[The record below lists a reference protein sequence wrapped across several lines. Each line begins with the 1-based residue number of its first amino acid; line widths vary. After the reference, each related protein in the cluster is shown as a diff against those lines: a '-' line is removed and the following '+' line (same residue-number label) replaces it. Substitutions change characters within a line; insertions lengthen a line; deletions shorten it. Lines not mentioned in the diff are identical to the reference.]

1 MVRSDTYRGNPI
13 DVMEADHSART
24 PAQSTRP
31 LVLGAQGIVSAGHC
45 LTSMSAARMLLSGG
59 NAFDAAVAAGFA
71 AAVVEPAASYTLCS
85 EGTFMVYHAAT
96 GRVRALSGQGGAPG
110 KATIDLFESKGLDKI
125 PTGPGAN
132 AELSFTIPGIVDA
145 LLLMLETYG
154 TKTLAETLA
163 PAVEYAQRG
172 MPMYPRLRERLM
184 APETLDQF
192 RLYPPGGLDVF
203 YQDGEAP
210 AVGQLLSQP
219 QLAATFQKLIDAERA
234 SSGSRA
240 DGIGSAR
247 EAFYRGPISETIVRS
262 AQRVGGLF
270 SADDMASYHASFDEP
285 IRTDF
290 MGFEVLGQSTWTQG
304 AVLLQALNILEGF
317 DLKSMGHNSADY
329 IHTVTESLKLAFAD
343 RERFYGDPEFSTV
356 PIDGL
361 LSKEYA
367 KTRAKLIDGAN
378 AMPEMPEPG
387 DPWQFSALKGNAG
400 NRQTAAPAVG
410 GAADGGGDQ
419 GTTHFAVIDRDGN
432 MVAATPSGGVW
443 AKSVYFPEIGCSLS
457 TRSEMF
463 VLERGHPNSLE
474 GGKRPRTTLVN
485 YLVARNGVPF
495 MTAGCPG
502 GDAQAQANLQL
513 VLNALVFGMDPQEAV
528 EAPRFAAQTLIN
540 SFYPRVYLPGQLN
553 VEKETPAEVRA
564 ELERRGH
571 RVSEV
576 NASGTGAVVT
586 HRDPS
591 SGAMSAGADPRRDT
605 YAIGW

>member
-1 MVRSDTYRGNPI
+1 MVSQSSNKSNPI
-13 DVMEADHSART
+13 DVMEADHAGRK
-24 PAQSTRP
+24 PAQSSRP
-31 LVLGAQGIVSAGHC
+31 VVLGSQGIVSSGHC

-96 GRVRALSGQGGAPG
+96 GRVRALSGQGVAPG
-110 KATIDLFESKGLDKI
+110 KANIDLFESKGLDKI
-125 PTGPGAN
+125 PTGPGPN

-154 TKTLAETLA
+154 TKTLSESLE
-163 PAVEYAQRG
+163 PALEYAQRG
-172 MPMYPRLRERLM
+172 MPMYERLRESLM
-184 APETLDQF
+184 STATLDQF

-210 AVGQLLSQP
+210 DVGQPLRQP
-219 QLAATFQKLIDAERA
+219 QLAATLQALIEAERA
-234 SSGSRA
+234 ASGSRT
-240 DGIGSAR
+240 DGIAAAR
-247 EAFYRGPISETIVRS
+247 EAFYKGPISETIVQC

-270 SADDMASYHASFDEP
+270 SAEDMASYQAGFDEP
-285 IRTDF
+285 LKTDF
-290 MGFEVLGQSTWTQG
+290 MGFEVFGQPTWTQG

-329 IHTVTESLKLAFAD
+329 IHTVTEALKLAFAD
-343 RERFYGDPEFSTV
+343 REKFYGDPKFSTV

-367 KTRAKLIDGAN
+367 KARAALIDGAI

-387 DPWQFSALKGNAG
+387 DPWRFSALSSNEASRPVAIPAG
-400 NRQTAAPAVG
+400 GTASK
-410 GAADGGGDQ
+410 DDEQ

-443 AKSVYFPEIGCSLS
+443 GKSVYFPEIGCALS

-463 VLERGHPNSLE
+463 VLERGHPNGLE

-485 YLVARNGVPF
+485 YLVAKNGVPF
-495 MTAGCPG
+495 LTAGCPG

-513 VLNALVFGMDPQEAV
+513 ILNSLVFGMDPQEAV
-528 EAPRFAAQTLIN
+528 ETPRFATQTLIN

-553 VEKETPAEVRA
+553 VEKGTPADVRT
-564 ELERRGH
+564 ELEKRGH
-571 RVSEV
+571 KVTEV
-576 NASGTGAVVT
+576 NASGTGAIVT
-586 HRDPS
+586 RRDPE
-591 SGAMSAGADPRRDT
+591 SGGMAAGADPRRDT

>member
-1 MVRSDTYRGNPI
+1 MVSQSASSKPI
-13 DVMEADHSART
+13 DVMEADHAGRT
-24 PAQSTRP
+24 PAQSSRP
-31 LVLGAQGIVSAGHC
+31 VVLGSQGIVSSGHC

-59 NAFDAAVAAGFA
+59 NAFDAAVAGGFA

-85 EGTFMVYHAAT
+85 EGTFMVYHAASR
-96 GRVRALSGQGGAPG
+96 RVQALSGQGTAPG

-125 PTGPGAN
+125 PTGPGPN

-154 TKTLAETLA
+154 TKTLSETLA
-163 PAVEYAQRG
+163 PAVEYAQQG
-172 MPMYPRLRERLM
+172 MPMYDKLRESLM
-184 APETLDQF
+184 STATKDQF

-210 AVGQLLSQP
+210 AVGQPLRQP
-219 QLAATFQKLIDAERA
+219 QLGATLQALIDAERA
-234 SSGSRA
+234 CSGSRL
-240 DGIGSAR
+240 DGIAAAR
-247 EAFYRGPISETIVRS
+247 EAFYRGPIAETIVQC
-262 AQRVGGLF
+262 AQSVGGLF
-270 SADDMASYHASFDEP
+270 SAEDLASYRASFDEP
-285 IRTDF
+285 VKTDF
-290 MGFEVLGQSTWTQG
+290 MGFEVFGQPTWTQG

-317 DLKSMGHNSADY
+317 DLKFMGHNSADY
-329 IHTVTESLKLAFAD
+329 IHTVAEALKLAFAD
-343 RERFYGDPEFSTV
+343 REHFYGDPKFSTV

-367 KTRAKLIDGAN
+367 KTRAALIDASR

-387 DPWQFSALKGNAG
+387 DPWKFSSLSNNGASRTVAIPAGGTASKG
-400 NRQTAAPAVG
+400 
-410 GAADGGGDQ
+410 DEQ

-443 AKSVYFPEIGCSLS
+443 GKSVYFPEIGCALS

-463 VLERGHPNSLE
+463 VLERGHPNGLE

-485 YLVARNGVPF
+485 YLVAKNGAPF

-513 VLNALVFGMDPQEAV
+513 ILNSLVFGMDPQESV
-528 EAPRFAAQTLIN
+528 EAPRFATQTLIN
-540 SFYPRVYLPGQLN
+540 SFFPRVYLPGQLN
-553 VEKETPAEVRA
+553 VEKGTPADVQT
-564 ELERRGH
+564 ELETRGH
-571 RVSEV
+571 KVTEV

-586 HRDPS
+586 RRDPE
-591 SGAMSAGADPRRDT
+591 SGAMAAGADPRRDT

>member
-1 MVRSDTYRGNPI
+1 MVSQSSNKSNPI
-13 DVMEADHSART
+13 DVMEADHAGRK
-24 PAQSTRP
+24 PAQSSRP
-31 LVLGAQGIVSAGHC
+31 VVLGSQGIVSSGHC

-96 GRVRALSGQGGAPG
+96 GHVRALSGQGVAPG
-110 KATIDLFESKGLDKI
+110 KANIDLFESKGLDKI
-125 PTGPGAN
+125 PTGPGPN

-154 TKTLAETLA
+154 TKTLAETLE
-163 PAVEYAQRG
+163 PALEYAQRG
-172 MPMYPRLRERLM
+172 MPMYERLRESLM
-184 APETLDQF
+184 STATLDQF

-210 AVGQLLSQP
+210 AVGQPLRQP
-219 QLAATFQKLIDAERA
+219 QLAATLQALIDAERA
-234 SSGSRA
+234 ASGSRV
-240 DGIGSAR
+240 DGIAAAR
-247 EAFYRGPISETIVRS
+247 EAFYRGPIAETIVRC
-262 AQRVGGLF
+262 AQSVGGLF
-270 SADDMASYHASFDEP
+270 SAEDMASYQAGFDEP
-285 IRTDF
+285 LKTDF
-290 MGFEVLGQSTWTQG
+290 MGFEVFGQPTWTQG

-329 IHTVTESLKLAFAD
+329 IHTVTEALKLAFAD
-343 RERFYGDPEFSTV
+343 REQFYGDPKFSTV

-367 KTRAKLIDGAN
+367 KARAALIDGAI

-387 DPWQFSALKGNAG
+387 DPWRFSALSSNGASRPVAIPAG
-400 NRQTAAPAVG
+400 GTASK
-410 GAADGGGDQ
+410 ADEQ
-419 GTTHFAVIDRDGN
+419 GTTHFAVIDRDGS

-443 AKSVYFPEIGCSLS
+443 GKSVYFPEIGCALS

-485 YLVARNGVPF
+485 YLVAKNGVPF
-495 MTAGCPG
+495 LTAGCPG

-513 VLNALVFGMDPQEAV
+513 ILNSLVFGMDPQEAV
-528 EAPRFAAQTLIN
+528 EAPRFATQTLIN

-553 VEKETPAEVRA
+553 VEKGTPADVRT
-564 ELERRGH
+564 ELEKRGH
-571 RVSEV
+571 KVTEV
-576 NASGTGAVVT
+576 NASGTGAIVT
-586 HRDPS
+586 RRDPE
-591 SGAMSAGADPRRDT
+591 SGGMAAGADPRRDT

>member
-1 MVRSDTYRGNPI
+1 MVSQGAKKSSPI
-13 DVMEADHSART
+13 DVMEADHAGRK
-24 PAQSTRP
+24 PAQSSRP
-31 LVLGAQGIVSAGHC
+31 VVLGSQGIVSSGHC

-59 NAFDAAVAAGFA
+59 NAFDAAVAAGLA

-85 EGTFMVYHAAT
+85 EGAFMVYHAPS
-96 GRVRALSGQGGAPG
+96 GRIQALSGQGTAPG
-110 KATIDLFESKGLDKI
+110 KATIDLFESKGLNKI
-125 PTGPGAN
+125 PTGPGPN

-145 LLLMLETYG
+145 LLLMLEQYG

-163 PAVEYAQRG
+163 PAVEYAQQG
-172 MPMYPRLRERLM
+172 MPMYDRLRESLM
-184 APETLDQF
+184 STATQDQF

-210 AVGQLLSQP
+210 VVGQPLRQP
-219 QLAATFQKLIDAERA
+219 QLWATLRALIDAERA
-234 SSGSRA
+234 CSGSRL
-240 DGIGSAR
+240 DGIAAAR
-247 EAFYRGPISETIVRS
+247 EAFYQGPIAETIVQC
-262 AQRVGGLF
+262 AQSVGGLF
-270 SADDMASYHASFDEP
+270 SAEDLASYHAAFDEP
-285 IRTDF
+285 LKTDF
-290 MGFEVLGQSTWTQG
+290 MGFEVFGQPTWTQG

-317 DLKSMGHNSADY
+317 NLKSMGHNSADY
-329 IHTVTESLKLAFAD
+329 IHTVAEALKLAFAD
-343 RERFYGDPEFSTV
+343 REQFYGDPKFSSV

-367 KTRAKLIDGAN
+367 KARAALIDASQ
-378 AMPEMPEPG
+378 AMPEMPAPG
-387 DPWQFSALKGNAG
+387 DPWKFSALSSNGAS
-400 NRQTAAPAVG
+400 RPAAPTAVAG
-410 GAADGGGDQ
+410 GSVGDEQ

-443 AKSVYFPEIGCSLS
+443 GKSVYFPEIGCALS

-463 VLERGHPNSLE
+463 VLERGHPNGLE

-485 YLVARNGVPF
+485 YLVAKNGVPF

-513 VLNALVFGMDPQEAV
+513 ILNSLVFGMDPQEAV
-528 EAPRFAAQTLIN
+528 EAPRFATQTLIN

-553 VEKETPAEVRA
+553 VEKGTPADVQA

-571 RVSEV
+571 KVTEV

-586 HRDPS
+586 RRDPK
-591 SGAMSAGADPRRDT
+591 SGAMAAGADPRRDT

>member
-1 MVRSDTYRGNPI
+1 MVSQGAKKSSPI
-13 DVMEADHSART
+13 DVMEADHAGRT
-24 PAQSTRP
+24 PAQSSRP
-31 LVLGAQGIVSAGHC
+31 VVLGSQGIVSSGHC

-59 NAFDAAVAAGFA
+59 NAFDAAAAAGFA

-96 GRVRALSGQGGAPG
+96 GRVRAVSGQGVAPG

-125 PTGPGAN
+125 PTGPGPN

-154 TKTLAETLA
+154 TKTLSETLE
-163 PAVEYAQRG
+163 PALEYAQRG
-172 MPMYPRLRERLM
+172 MPMYERLRESLM
-184 APETLDQF
+184 STATRDQF

-203 YQDGEAP
+203 YQDGESP
-210 AVGQLLSQP
+210 AVGQPLRQP
-219 QLAATFQKLIDAERA
+219 QLAATLQALIDAERA
-234 SSGSRA
+234 CPGSRT
-240 DGIGSAR
+240 DGIAAAR
-247 EAFYRGPISETIVRS
+247 ETFYKGPIAETILQCARR
-262 AQRVGGLF
+262 AGGLF
-270 SADDMASYHASFDEP
+270 SADDLASYQASFDEP
-285 IRTDF
+285 VKTGF
-290 MGFEVLGQSTWTQG
+290 MGFEIFGQPTWTQG

-329 IHTVTESLKLAFAD
+329 IHTVTEALKLAFAD
-343 RERFYGDPEFSTV
+343 REHFYGDPKFSTV

-367 KTRAKLIDGAN
+367 KARAALIDSSRAT
-378 AMPEMPEPG
+378 PEMPQPG
-387 DPWQFSALKGNAG
+387 DPWKFSAFTGNGAG
-400 NRQTAAPAVG
+400 RPVAIPAGGTASK
-410 GAADGGGDQ
+410 DDEQ
-419 GTTHFAVIDRDGN
+419 GTTHFAVIDRDGS

-443 AKSVYFPEIGCSLS
+443 GKSVYFPEIGCALS

-485 YLVARNGVPF
+485 YLVAKNGVPF
-495 MTAGCPG
+495 LTAGCPG

-513 VLNALVFGMDPQEAV
+513 ILNSVLFGMDPQEAV
-528 EAPRFAAQTLIN
+528 EAPRFATQTLIN

-553 VEKETPAEVRA
+553 VEKGTPSDVQA

-571 RVSEV
+571 KITEV

-586 HRDPS
+586 RRDPS
-591 SGAMSAGADPRRDT
+591 SGSMAAGADPRRDT

>member
-1 MVRSDTYRGNPI
+1 MVSQSSNKISPI
-13 DVMEADHSART
+13 DVMEADHAGRK
-24 PAQSTRP
+24 PAQSSRP
-31 LVLGAQGIVSAGHC
+31 VVLGSQGIVSSGHC

-96 GRVRALSGQGGAPG
+96 GHMRALSGQGTAPG
-110 KATIDLFESKGLDKI
+110 EATIDLFEGKGLDKI
-125 PTGPGAN
+125 PTGPGPN

-154 TKTLAETLA
+154 TKTLAETLS
-163 PAVEYAQRG
+163 PALEYAQRG
-172 MPMYPRLRERLM
+172 MPMYERLRESLM
-184 APETLDQF
+184 STATLDQF

-203 YQDGEAP
+203 YQGGDAP
-210 AVGQLLSQP
+210 AVGQPLRQP
-219 QLAATFQKLIDAERA
+219 QLAATLQALIEAERA
-234 SSGSRA
+234 ASGSRT
-240 DGIGSAR
+240 DGVAAAR
-247 EAFYRGPISETIVRS
+247 EAFYKGPIAEEIVRC

-270 SADDMASYHASFDEP
+270 SAEDMASYQAGFDEP
-285 IRTDF
+285 VKTDF
-290 MGFEVLGQSTWTQG
+290 LGFEVFGQPTWTQG

-329 IHTVTESLKLAFAD
+329 IHTVTEALKLAFAD
-343 RERFYGDPEFSTV
+343 REKFYGDPKFSTV

-367 KTRAKLIDGAN
+367 KARAALIDGAS

-387 DPWQFSALKGNAG
+387 DPWKFSALSSNGASRPVAIPAG
-400 NRQTAAPAVG
+400 GTASK
-410 GAADGGGDQ
+410 ADEQ
-419 GTTHFAVIDRDGN
+419 GTTHFAVIDRDGS

-443 AKSVYFPEIGCSLS
+443 GKSVYFPEIGCALS

-485 YLVARNGVPF
+485 YLVAKNGVPF
-495 MTAGCPG
+495 LTAGCPG

-513 VLNALVFGMDPQEAV
+513 ILNSLVFGMDPQEAV
-528 EAPRFAAQTLIN
+528 EAPRFATQTLIN

-553 VEKETPAEVRA
+553 VEKGTPADVRA
-564 ELERRGH
+564 ELEKRGH
-571 RVSEV
+571 KVTEV

-586 HRDPS
+586 RRDPE
-591 SGAMSAGADPRRDT
+591 SGGMAAGADPRRDT

>member
-1 MVRSDTYRGNPI
+1 MVSQGSRRGSPV
-13 DVMEADHSART
+13 DVMEADHAGRK
-24 PAQSTRP
+24 PAQSSRP
-31 LVLGAQGIVSAGHC
+31 VVLGTQGIVSSGHC
-45 LTSMSAARMLLSGG
+45 HTSMSAARMLLSGG

-85 EGTFMVYHAAT
+85 EGTFMVYHAPT
-96 GRVRALSGQGGAPG
+96 GHVRALSGQGVAPG
-110 KATIDLFESKGLDKI
+110 EATIDLFESKGLDKI
-125 PTGPGAN
+125 PTGPGPN

-154 TKTLAETLA
+154 TKTLAETLE
-163 PAVEYAQRG
+163 PALEYAQQG
-172 MPMYPRLRERLM
+172 MPMYERLRESLM
-184 APETLDQF
+184 STATQDQF

-210 AVGQLLSQP
+210 AVGQPLRQP
-219 QLAATFQKLIDAERA
+219 QLAGTLQALIDAERA
-234 SSGSRA
+234 CSGSRA
-240 DGIGSAR
+240 DGIAAAR
-247 EAFYRGPISETIVRS
+247 EAFYRGPVAETIVQC
-262 AQRVGGLF
+262 AQSVGGLF
-270 SADDMASYHASFDEP
+270 SAEDLASYRASFDEP
-285 IRTDF
+285 VKTDF
-290 MGFEVLGQSTWTQG
+290 MGFEVFGQPTWTQG
-304 AVLLQALNILEGF
+304 AVLLQTLNILEGY

-343 RERFYGDPEFSTV
+343 REHFYGDPKFSTV

-367 KTRAKLIDGAN
+367 KARAALIDGAR
-378 AMPEMPEPG
+378 AIPEMPEPG
-387 DPWQFSALKGNAG
+387 DPWKFSAFTGNGAG
-400 NRQTAAPAVG
+400 RPVAIPAGGTASK
-410 GAADGGGDQ
+410 DDEQ

-443 AKSVYFPEIGCSLS
+443 GKSVYFPEIGCALS

-485 YLVARNGVPF
+485 YLVAKNGVPF
-495 MTAGCPG
+495 LTAGCPG

-513 VLNALVFGMDPQEAV
+513 ILNSVLFGMDPQEAV
-528 EAPRFAAQTLIN
+528 EAPRFATQTLIN

-553 VEKETPAEVRA
+553 VEKGTPSDVQA

-571 RVSEV
+571 RITEV

-586 HRDPS
+586 RRDPE
-591 SGAMSAGADPRRDT
+591 SGAMAAGADPRRDT

>member
-1 MVRSDTYRGNPI
+1 MVSQSASSKPI
-13 DVMEADHSART
+13 DVMAADHAGRT
-24 PAQSTRP
+24 PAQSSRP
-31 LVLGAQGIVSAGHC
+31 VVLGSQGIVSSGHC

-59 NAFDAAVAAGFA
+59 NAFDAAVAGGFA

-85 EGTFMVYHAAT
+85 EGTFMVYHAAS
-96 GRVRALSGQGGAPG
+96 GRVQALSGQGTAPG

-125 PTGPGAN
+125 PTGPGPN
-132 AELSFTIPGIVDA
+132 AEMSFTIPGIVDA
-145 LLLMLETYG
+145 LLLMLEQYG

-163 PAVEYAQRG
+163 PAVGYAQQG
-172 MPMYPRLRERLM
+172 MPMYDKLRESLM
-184 APETLDQF
+184 STATQDQF

-210 AVGQLLSQP
+210 ALRQP
-219 QLAATFQKLIDAERA
+219 QLGATLQALIDAERA
-234 SSGSRA
+234 CSGSRLDA
-240 DGIGSAR
+240 IAAAR
-247 EAFYRGPISETIVRS
+247 EAFYRGPIAETIVQC
-262 AQRVGGLF
+262 AQSVGGLF
-270 SADDMASYHASFDEP
+270 SAEDLASYRASFDEP
-285 IRTDF
+285 VKTDF
-290 MGFEVLGQSTWTQG
+290 MGFEVFGQPTWTQG

-329 IHTVTESLKLAFAD
+329 IHTVAEALKLAFAD
-343 RERFYGDPEFSTV
+343 REHFYGDPKFSTV

-367 KTRAKLIDGAN
+367 KTRAALIDASR
-378 AMPEMPEPG
+378 AMPEMPAPG
-387 DPWQFSALKGNAG
+387 DPWKFSSLSSNGASRTVAIPAGGTVSKG
-400 NRQTAAPAVG
+400 
-410 GAADGGGDQ
+410 DEQ

-443 AKSVYFPEIGCSLS
+443 GKSVYFPEIGCALS

-463 VLERGHPNSLE
+463 VLERGHPNGLE

-485 YLVARNGVPF
+485 YLVAKNGVPF

-513 VLNALVFGMDPQEAV
+513 ILNSLVFGMDPQEAV
-528 EAPRFAAQTLIN
+528 EAPRFATQTLIN

-553 VEKETPAEVRA
+553 VEKGTPADVQA
-564 ELERRGH
+564 ELDRRGH
-571 RVSEV
+571 KVTEV

-586 HRDPS
+586 RRDPE
-591 SGAMSAGADPRRDT
+591 SGAMAAGADPRRDT

>member
-1 MVRSDTYRGNPI
+1 MVSQSSNKSNPI
-13 DVMEADHSART
+13 DVMEADHAGRK
-24 PAQSTRP
+24 PAQSSRP
-31 LVLGAQGIVSAGHC
+31 VVLGSQGVVSSGHC

-96 GRVRALSGQGGAPG
+96 GRVRALSGQGVAPG
-110 KATIDLFESKGLDKI
+110 KANIDLFESKGLDKI
-125 PTGPGAN
+125 PTGPGPN

-154 TKTLAETLA
+154 TKTLSETLE
-163 PAVEYAQRG
+163 PALEYAQRG
-172 MPMYPRLRERLM
+172 MPMYERLRESLM
-184 APETLDQF
+184 STATLDQF

-203 YQDGEAP
+203 YQDGDAP
-210 AVGQLLSQP
+210 AVGQPLRQP
-219 QLAATFQKLIDAERA
+219 QLAATLQALIEAERA
-234 SSGSRA
+234 ASGSRT
-240 DGIGSAR
+240 DGIAAAR
-247 EAFYRGPISETIVRS
+247 EAFYKGPISETIVQC

-270 SADDMASYHASFDEP
+270 SAEDMASYQAGFDEP
-285 IRTDF
+285 LKTDF
-290 MGFEVLGQSTWTQG
+290 MGFEVFGQPTWTQG

-329 IHTVTESLKLAFAD
+329 IHTVTEALKLAFAD
-343 RERFYGDPEFSTV
+343 REKFYGDPKFSTV

-367 KTRAKLIDGAN
+367 KARAALIDGAI

-387 DPWQFSALKGNAG
+387 DPWRFSALSSNGASRPVAIPAG
-400 NRQTAAPAVG
+400 GTASK
-410 GAADGGGDQ
+410 DDEQ

-443 AKSVYFPEIGCSLS
+443 GKSVYFPEIGCALS

-463 VLERGHPNSLE
+463 VLERGHPNGLE
-474 GGKRPRTTLVN
+474 GRKRPRTTLVN
-485 YLVARNGVPF
+485 YLVAKNGVPF
-495 MTAGCPG
+495 LTAGCPG

-513 VLNALVFGMDPQEAV
+513 ILNSLVFGMDPQEAV
-528 EAPRFAAQTLIN
+528 EAPRFATQTLIN

-553 VEKETPAEVRA
+553 VEKGTPADVRT
-564 ELERRGH
+564 ELEKRGH
-571 RVSEV
+571 KVTEV
-576 NASGTGAVVT
+576 NASGTGAIVT
-586 HRDPS
+586 RRDPE
-591 SGAMSAGADPRRDT
+591 SGGMAAGADPRRDT

>member
-1 MVRSDTYRGNPI
+1 MVSQSSNKSNPI
-13 DVMEADHSART
+13 DVMEADHAGRK
-24 PAQSTRP
+24 PAQSSRP
-31 LVLGAQGIVSAGHC
+31 VVLGSQGVVSSGHC

-96 GRVRALSGQGGAPG
+96 GHVRALSGQGVAPG
-110 KATIDLFESKGLDKI
+110 KANIDLFESKGLDKI
-125 PTGPGAN
+125 PTGPGPN

-154 TKTLAETLA
+154 TKTLAETLE
-163 PAVEYAQRG
+163 PALEYAQRG
-172 MPMYPRLRERLM
+172 MPMYERLRESLM
-184 APETLDQF
+184 STATLDQF

-210 AVGQLLSQP
+210 DVGQPLRQP
-219 QLAATFQKLIDAERA
+219 QLAATLQALIEAERA
-234 SSGSRA
+234 ASGSRV
-240 DGIGSAR
+240 DGIAAAR
-247 EAFYRGPISETIVRS
+247 EAFYRGPIAETIVRC
-262 AQRVGGLF
+262 AQSVGGLF
-270 SADDMASYHASFDEP
+270 SAEDMASYQAGFDEP
-285 IRTDF
+285 LKTDF
-290 MGFEVLGQSTWTQG
+290 MGFEVFGQPTWTQG

-329 IHTVTESLKLAFAD
+329 IHTVTEALKLAFAD
-343 RERFYGDPEFSTV
+343 REQFYGDPKFSTL

-367 KTRAKLIDGAN
+367 KARAALIDGAI

-387 DPWQFSALKGNAG
+387 DPWRFSTLSSNGASRPVAIPAG
-400 NRQTAAPAVG
+400 GTASK
-410 GAADGGGDQ
+410 ADEQ
-419 GTTHFAVIDRDGN
+419 GTTHFAVIDRDGS
-432 MVAATPSGGVW
+432 MAAATPSGGVW
-443 AKSVYFPEIGCSLS
+443 GKSVYFPEIGCALS

-485 YLVARNGVPF
+485 YLVAKNGVPF
-495 MTAGCPG
+495 LTAGCPG

-513 VLNALVFGMDPQEAV
+513 ILNSLVFGMDPQEAV
-528 EAPRFAAQTLIN
+528 EAPRFATQTLIN

-553 VEKETPAEVRA
+553 VEKGTPADVRT
-564 ELERRGH
+564 ELEKRGH
-571 RVSEV
+571 KVTEV
-576 NASGTGAVVT
+576 NASGTGAIVT
-586 HRDPS
+586 RRDPE
-591 SGAMSAGADPRRDT
+591 SGGMAAGADPRRDT